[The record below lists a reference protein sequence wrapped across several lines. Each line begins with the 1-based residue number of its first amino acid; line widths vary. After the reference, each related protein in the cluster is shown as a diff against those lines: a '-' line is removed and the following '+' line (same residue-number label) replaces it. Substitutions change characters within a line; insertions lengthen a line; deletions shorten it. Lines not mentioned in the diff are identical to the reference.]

1 MAGTGN
7 STPQAGD
14 AGVIPVPQA
23 GEMPEASVYRPLH
36 KQDDSDIQNVS
47 ASVGMLPSLIYPD
60 PSEFIR
66 QQWSSVDIVP
76 QQQGGA
82 YVHSTPLRPT
92 QAMPPC
98 MERVRNYQSAMHPT
112 QYQASIPDWSG
123 KGNIAA
129 SEVEQAQYVPQAG
142 SSKGMSGQQPLIGHG
157 SLASGQVEQPVQ
169 ESSDEEENDRSKS
182 TLSVQLKLVLNRFPA
197 VTKELMQKRL
207 QLYIVKHMQML
218 ANMGQH
224 VPE

>member
-66 QQWSSVDIVP
+66 QQRSSVDIVP
-76 QQQGGA
+76 QQQ
-82 YVHSTPLRPT
+82 V
-92 QAMPPC
+92 
-98 MERVRNYQSAMHPT
+98 
-112 QYQASIPDWSG
+112 
-123 KGNIAA
+123 
-129 SEVEQAQYVPQAG
+129 
-142 SSKGMSGQQPLIGHG
+142 
-157 SLASGQVEQPVQ
+157 
-169 ESSDEEENDRSKS
+169 
-182 TLSVQLKLVLNRFPA
+182 
-197 VTKELMQKRL
+197 
-207 QLYIVKHMQML
+207 
-218 ANMGQH
+218 
-224 VPE
+224 